1 MKGIFK
7 LALAGLA
14 FAQKSLEECAIQSV
28 ELGQQNGWWVTD
40 LDELGALSPKH
51 QRTSVLTCVGPQRQL
66 QGLQSILGVV
76 STNNTV
82 SDTI

>member
-1 MKGIFK
+1 MKGILK

-14 FAQKSLEECAIQSV
+14 FAQKSLEECAIQSAD
-28 ELGQQNGWWVTD
+28 LGLQSGWWVTD
-40 LDELGALSPKH
+40 LEELGALSPKH
-51 QRTSVLTCVGPQRQL
+51 QLTSVQTCVGPQRQL
-66 QGLQSILGVV
+66 QGLQSILGVM